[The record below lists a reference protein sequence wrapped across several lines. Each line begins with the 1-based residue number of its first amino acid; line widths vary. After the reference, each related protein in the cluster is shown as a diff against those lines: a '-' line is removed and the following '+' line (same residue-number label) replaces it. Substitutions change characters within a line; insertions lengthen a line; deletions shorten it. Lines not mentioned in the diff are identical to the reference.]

1 MGGRGGQPSPAT
13 SEQAGNQLQ
22 SPKSALPPVIQ
33 KKRIAKEEQNEHQR
47 KKDQRKQSG
56 KARGMSRT
64 NDKSL
69 RASGS

>member
-1 MGGRGGQPSPAT
+1 MSFLNVLALGGVLHNGEGE
-13 SEQAGNQLQ
+13 SEEGWEWRVL
-22 SPKSALPPVIQ
+22 
-33 KKRIAKEEQNEHQR
+33 IAKEEQNEHQR

-69 RASGS
+69 RAAGS